1 MEKKLMK
8 PVEYA
13 AYRGISPA
21 AVTGLIRR
29 GSIKVILKDGRRL
42 IEV

>member
-13 AYRGISPA
+13 KYRDVSPA
-21 AVTGLIRR
+21 AVTGLMRR
-29 GSIKVILKDGRRL
+29 GSVKVVLKDGRRM